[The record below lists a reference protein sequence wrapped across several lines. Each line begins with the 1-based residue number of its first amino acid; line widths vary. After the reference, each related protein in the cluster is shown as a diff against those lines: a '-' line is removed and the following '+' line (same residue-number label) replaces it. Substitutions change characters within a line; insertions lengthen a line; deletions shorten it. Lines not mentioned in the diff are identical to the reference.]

1 VRSNASPED
10 GFDSVDGN
18 GHVSGNVSCHAYG
31 SAVVEEGVSMSWQ
44 IKRELISATILLGLV
59 ILAEWL
65 LGIGWFSPEWFG

>member
-1 VRSNASPED
+1 
-10 GFDSVDGN
+10 
-18 GHVSGNVSCHAYG
+18 
-31 SAVVEEGVSMSWQ
+31 MSWQ